1 MTKLTFTQLQMKKG
15 IVKFLDCGVFDE
27 DNEIVPHF
35 IVASA
40 DTRFSVATPA
50 LNELNKICTL
60 VKD

>member
-1 MTKLTFTQLQMKKG
+1 MFQLKKG

-27 DNEIVPHF
+27 SEIVPHL

-50 LNELNKICTL
+50 LNELNKICS
-60 VKD
+60 